1 VSTKSSGKIT
11 IDDNRDFWPNARKHR
26 KGTQVSDEIENKRVR
41 GTGWKNVYDT
51 LRNEILALT
60 LPPGQLLDE
69 TTLAERFDM
78 SRSPVREA
86 LIRLAGEDLV
96 VTLSNRST
104 IVAPID
110 VASFPKY
117 VEALDIAQRMN
128 TRLAAALRTDAD
140 LKIIAKRQKEF
151 EAAVKTANHLAMS
164 EANKWFHMAIADAGK
179 NPFLASFYERLLAQ
193 GQRMLHLHFEYL
205 ERTHEGY
212 LLTDEHDLML
222 QAIRDRNVERADEL
236 AHAHTRQFQD
246 NFINFMRE
254 NYTTDVSLI
263 PLSAAE

>member
-1 VSTKSSGKIT
+1 M
-11 IDDNRDFWPNARKHR
+11 
-26 KGTQVSDEIENKRVR
+26 SDEAEVKRAR
-41 GTGWKNVYDT
+41 GTGWKSVYDT

-60 LPPGQLLDE
+60 LQPGQLLDE

-104 IVAPID
+104 IVAPIE
-110 VASFPKY
+110 VATFPKY

-140 LKIIAKRQKEF
+140 LKAIARRQKEF
-151 EAAVKTANHLAMS
+151 EAAVRTGNHLQMS
-164 EANKWFHMAIADAGK
+164 EANKQFHMAIADAGK
-179 NPFLASFYERLLAQ
+179 NPYLASFYERLLNQ

-212 LLTDEHDLML
+212 LLTDEHQLML
-222 QAIRDRNVERADEL
+222 DAIKAKNVDLADEL

-254 NYTTDVSLI
+254 NYTTDVTLG
-263 PLSAAE
+263 PLRAAQ

>member
-1 VSTKSSGKIT
+1 
-11 IDDNRDFWPNARKHR
+11 
-26 KGTQVSDEIENKRVR
+26 VSDEAEVKRAR
-41 GTGWKNVYDT
+41 GTGWKNVYET

-60 LPPGQLLDE
+60 LQPGQLLDE

-104 IVAPID
+104 IVAPIE
-110 VASFPKY
+110 VATFPKY

-128 TRLAAALRTDAD
+128 TRLAATLRTDAD
-140 LKIIAKRQKEF
+140 LKIIARRQKEF
-151 EAAVKTANHLAMS
+151 EATVRTGNHLQMS
-164 EANKWFHMAIADAGK
+164 EANKQFHMAIAHAGK
-179 NPFLASFYERLLAQ
+179 NPYLASFYERLLNE

-212 LLTDEHDLML
+212 LLTDEHQLML
-222 QAIRDRNVERADEL
+222 NAIKAKNVDLADEL

-254 NYTTDVSLI
+254 NYTTDVTLG
-263 PLSAAE
+263 PLRAAQ

>member
-1 VSTKSSGKIT
+1 M
-11 IDDNRDFWPNARKHR
+11 
-26 KGTQVSDEIENKRVR
+26 SDLEVRRAR
-41 GTGWKNVYDT
+41 GTGWKSVYET
-51 LRNEILALT
+51 LRNEILSLALQ
-60 LPPGQLLDE
+60 PGQLLDE

-86 LIRLAGEDLV
+86 LIRLSGEDLV

-104 IVAPID
+104 IVAPIEI
-110 VASFPKY
+110 ATFPKY
-117 VEALDIAQRMN
+117 VEALDLAQRMN

-140 LKIIAKRQKEF
+140 LKIIARRQKEF
-151 EAAVKTANHLAMS
+151 EAAVRTGNHLQMS
-164 EANKWFHMAIADAGK
+164 EANKQFHMAVAHAGK
-179 NPFLASFYERLLAQ
+179 NPFLASFYERLLNQ

-212 LLTDEHDLML
+212 LLTDEHQLML
-222 QAIRDRNVERADEL
+222 EAIKAKDVERADEL

-254 NYTTDVSLI
+254 NYTTDVTLGSLQ
-263 PLSAAE
+263 AAQ

>member
-1 VSTKSSGKIT
+1 MSEESEV
-11 IDDNRDFWPNARKHR
+11 
-26 KGTQVSDEIENKRVR
+26 KRTR
-41 GTGWKNVYDT
+41 GTGWKNVYET

-60 LPPGQLLDE
+60 LAPGQLLDE
-69 TTLAERFDM
+69 MTLAERFDM

-86 LIRLAGEDLV
+86 LIRLGADELV

-104 IVAPID
+104 IVAPIEI
-110 VASFPKY
+110 ATFPKY

-128 TRLAAALRTDAD
+128 TRLAAALRTDTD
-140 LKIIAKRQKEF
+140 LKIIAKRQKQF
-151 EAAVKTANHLAMS
+151 EAAVKTGNHLAMS
-164 EANKWFHMAIADAGK
+164 EANKEFHMAIAHAGK
-179 NPFLASFYERLLAQ
+179 NQYLASFYEKLLSQ

-212 LLTDEHDLML
+212 LLTDEHTLML
-222 QAIRDRNVERADEL
+222 DAIRDKNVDLADEL

-254 NYTTDVSLI
+254 NYTTDVALGR
-263 PLSAAE
+263 LRAAE